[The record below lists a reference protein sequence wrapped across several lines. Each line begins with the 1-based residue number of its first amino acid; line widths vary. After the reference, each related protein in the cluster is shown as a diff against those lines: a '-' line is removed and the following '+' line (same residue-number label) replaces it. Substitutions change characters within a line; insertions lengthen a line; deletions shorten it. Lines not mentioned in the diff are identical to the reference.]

1 MSERACV
8 LTVPGTVM
16 CPVCVPAP
24 PGVFLPASFGRCTGT
39 ARVFGT
45 EMGHPWTA
53 AQAASDDV
61 SKKML
66 IQYLQEHAE
75 ATFVTENKL
84 NGVITAV
91 VTRVTKEQLVEMYEK
106 HISSGVDACA
116 PTKAE
121 AAGQSETTLALPP
134 AASTVSAAQGASASA
149 ARSGAPPSLPP
160 SVPMPG
166 REAVETF
173 LRRLNPV
180 AYGSPGERPTP
191 AQSSALDDAANGL
204 GAMISSAAGPDGLL
218 PRDACPLDW
227 TDEDPRNV
235 WALAGRLAAR
245 TRTVELPLLGLSATL
260 QQRWREDDI
269 GDDECEIE
277 SHSTAAA
284 CWDGAVVL
292 ADLLCLPPPVLLAH
306 STFMARSVASYA
318 GWRWADKSVLEL
330 GCGIG
335 ALPALVTALLG
346 ARRVLCT
353 DGHASVLRMTR
364 ANIAQWVSE
373 HPRVTPPVALRL
385 LWGDGEHV
393 RGQLRAA
400 GLPEAPFDVI
410 LAADCLYVLENPG
423 AWGKFLSTVV
433 ALSTPETLVFVT
445 YTDRGHNAL
454 WERFV
459 SQRVRRHFDVVAV
472 GSHLLHP
479 AAQPGAPGRLEHHHP
494 ACQVFCWALKD
505 AASPTESG

>member
-1 MSERACV
+1 
-8 LTVPGTVM
+8 
-16 CPVCVPAP
+16 
-24 PGVFLPASFGRCTGT
+24 
-39 ARVFGT
+39 
-45 EMGHPWTA
+45 
-53 AQAASDDV
+53 
-61 SKKML
+61 
-66 IQYLQEHAE
+66 
-75 ATFVTENKL
+75 
-84 NGVITAV
+84 
-91 VTRVTKEQLVEMYEK
+91 
-106 HISSGVDACA
+106 
-116 PTKAE
+116 
-121 AAGQSETTLALPP
+121 
-134 AASTVSAAQGASASA
+134 
-149 ARSGAPPSLPP
+149 
-160 SVPMPG
+160 MPG
-166 REAVETF
+166 REAVEAF

-218 PRDACPLDW
+218 AQDACPLYW
-227 TDEDPRNV
+227 PDEDPRNV

-245 TRTVELPLLGLSATL
+245 TRTVQLPLLGLSATL

-306 STFMARSVASYA
+306 SASMARSVASYA

-335 ALPALVTALLG
+335 ALPALVTAFLG

-385 LWGDGEHV
+385 LWGDGEYV

-459 SQRVRRHFDVVAV
+459 SQRVRRYFDVVAV

-494 ACQVFCWALKD
+494 ACQVFCWALKA
-505 AASPTESG
+505 AASPTESE